1 MLINTPISLGE
12 LVDKISILI
21 IKKKN
26 IKDQKKIDYV
36 NKELDALQNTLIK
49 YVNYNNIDKYLNEL
63 IVCFLSHGHSSLN
76 LSMISTNLIK
86 AFSFSFMFILLFNK
100 LINFILYDNKYIN
113 IVIANFYLILQY
125 ENLFNYSCNDSFCF
139 CCNSYKNYCKKRWKV
154 CWYLRKSKSF
164 FK

>member
-63 IVCFLSHGHSSLN
+63 IDINSKLWKVEDEIRECER
-76 LSMISTNLIK
+76 
-86 AFSFSFMFILLFNK
+86 NK
-100 LINFILYDNKYIN
+100 KFDENFIKLARSVYFTNDERANAKSNINKIFGSEL
-113 IVIANFYLILQY
+113 VEVKSY
-125 ENLFNYSCNDSFCF
+125 EKY
-139 CCNSYKNYCKKRWKV
+139 
-154 CWYLRKSKSF
+154 
-164 FK
+164 